1 MLGQHI
7 TKRRR
12 GAPIHARHRFD
23 RSADQPHTTGR
34 CPGRPVVYSHQEMGD
49 DMTIVLGSDRTGR
62 VLEVGVLDIDDT
74 TR

>member
-1 MLGQHI
+1 
-7 TKRRR
+7 
-12 GAPIHARHRFD
+12 
-23 RSADQPHTTGR
+23 
-34 CPGRPVVYSHQEMGD
+34 MGD